1 MGVVV
6 IFIGGV
12 SGVGKTT
19 VAKECS
25 CKLGNSCFLD
35 ADDFH
40 SIENKQ
46 KMKQGIPLSD
56 SDRKPWLEELIKVI
70 GKQAIEYERQE
81 PTKEYFI
88 FCACSVLKLSY
99 RQYLRNSLQG
109 WVDRCIFFLL
119 SARTQ
124 VLLQRLHTRLGHFMP
139 STLLSSQLEALELL
153 TEEEKALGDKHYD
166 TSDQPLLQLVSC
178 IVKQLESEL

>member
-56 SDRKPWLEELIKVI
+56 SGNTE
-70 GKQAIEYERQE
+70 
-81 PTKEYFI
+81 
-88 FCACSVLKLSY
+88 KLSKI
-99 RQYLRNSLQG
+99 L
-109 WVDRCIFFLL
+109 
-119 SARTQ
+119 
-124 VLLQRLHTRLGHFMP
+124 
-139 STLLSSQLEALELL
+139 
-153 TEEEKALGDKHYD
+153 
-166 TSDQPLLQLVSC
+166 
-178 IVKQLESEL
+178 